1 MLRFY
6 HMLSSAHVSQDPV
19 ALLWHYLCGHMVN
32 WVNGES
38 GPVRFNTGGHRGVQY
53 LDKVQFPR
61 KQKRYIFAPQ
71 FEIRYNTAF
80 EEVVRGCA
88 DPTREGKT
96 WISEELIRAL
106 VALNKMGFAHS
117 YEAWTDGKLGGGGFG
132 VQLGSMISCDSMFH
146 RVSNAS
152 KAAYGQT
159 LLHLQKRGFRLVDTN
174 GVAEHQV
181 NYGEE
186 WLPRWKFE
194 QETFACLKESPSLT
208 DDRPYPPLPWEVRA
222 LLPGLRPM
230 RRIVRK
236 LPWVKEP
243 QDPHPASEPAGA
255 AYVAK
260 SSAAVDVSTTPAK
273 NEPPRIDDTP
283 ASIS

>member
-1 MLRFY
+1 
-6 HMLSSAHVSQDPV
+6 MLSSAHVSQDPV

-38 GPVRFNTGGHRGVQY
+38 GPVRFVAGGHRGVQY

-106 VALNKMGFAHS
+106 VALNKLGFAHS
-117 YEAWTDGKLGGGGFG
+117 YEAWVDGKLGGGGFG

-208 DDRPYPPLPWEVRA
+208 DDRPYPPLPWEIRA
-222 LLPGLRPM
+222 LLPGLRPL
-230 RRIVRK
+230 RRLVRK

-255 AYVAK
+255 ADVAK
-260 SSAAVDVSTTPAK
+260 SSVAVDVSTTPGK

>member
-1 MLRFY
+1 MLRFF
-6 HMLSSAHVSQDPV
+6 HMLSSGHVSQDPV
-19 ALLWHYLCGHMVN
+19 ALLWHYACGHMVN
-32 WVNGES
+32 WANGES
-38 GPVRFNTGGHRGVQY
+38 GKVRFTTGGHRGVQY

-88 DPTREGKT
+88 DLSREGKT
-96 WISEELIRAL
+96 WVSEDLIRAL
-106 VALNKMGFAHS
+106 VGLNKMGFAHS
-117 YEAWTDGKLGGGGFG
+117 YEAWVDGKLGGGGWG

-146 RVSNAS
+146 TVSNAS

-159 LLHLQKRGFRLVDTN
+159 LVHLQKRGFRIVDTN
-174 GVAEHQV
+174 GVATHQV

-194 QETFACLKESPSLT
+194 QETYACLKESPSLT

-222 LLPGLRPM
+222 LLPTLRPARGII
-230 RRIVRK
+230 RR

-243 QDPHPASEPAGA
+243 QDPHPEAET
-255 AYVAK
+255 AK
-260 SSAAVDVSTTPAK
+260 SVEPVDASATPAK
-273 NEPPRIDDTP
+273 NEPPRTDDTP